1 MLEHFH
7 LKARSPFS
15 TKKACSSL
23 VLLLLKNGL
32 IIFQNYLLIEIST
45 VFNFPKQVTVD
56 MVKGE
61 RSNQFLKAHTYFNL
75 KNEQYFLQY
84 IYSKSKVRLN
94 LKRVTKKQTE
104 ITNPINR

>member
-45 VFNFPKQVTVD
+45 VFHFPKQVTVD